1 MPTAPTFIDTDVD
14 AIVARL
20 VSKYE
25 ADTGRALEPAQAER
39 LLINM
44 VAYEVKIVREQLQAA
59 AEQMLVS
66 FAVAPALDFLAELVG
81 VVRLPAAGALTN
93 VLFTVAPSHPGVL
106 IPAGTRVV
114 TSDGQVIFRT
124 VTDLTITSSNTTG
137 TVSAVA
143 TTTGVGGN
151 DYAIGDVSGI
161 LDPLPYLV
169 SVSNTTVTASGADA
183 ETDEALRTRV
193 KLAPSAFSVAG
204 PTNAYKY
211 FALQVSPTIIDVSV
225 LSSVPGTVQVYPLV
239 TGGIATPA
247 PILTAVLSA
256 LSAEDVRPLT
266 DTVTVL
272 SPTLVAYDIEVEIT
286 TYTDADEAL
295 VVAQATEALTAYA
308 AARGS
313 VIGQDVKRS
322 QITALSVGT
331 LGSVFDVTVVAPAAD
346 VVVDG
351 TEVPVVGTITVTVT
365 GQTNG

>member
-1 MPTAPTFIDTDVD
+1 M
-14 AIVARL
+14 
-20 VSKYE
+20 
-25 ADTGRALEPAQAER
+25 
-39 LLINM
+39 
-44 VAYEVKIVREQLQAA
+44 
-59 AEQMLVS
+59 
-66 FAVAPALDFLAELVG
+66 
-81 VVRLPAAGALTN
+81 
-93 VLFTVAPSHPGVL
+93 
-106 IPAGTRVV
+106 
-114 TSDGQVIFRT
+114 
-124 VTDLTITSSNTTG
+124 
-137 TVSAVA
+137 SAVA
-143 TTTGVGGN
+143 TTTGVAGN

-169 SVSNTTVTASGADA
+169 SVANTTVTASGADA

-239 TGGIATPA
+239 TGGIVTPA
-247 PILTAVLSA
+247 PILSAVLSA

-272 SPTLVAYDIEVEIT
+272 SPTLVPYDIEVEIT

-331 LGSVFDVTVVAPAAD
+331 SGSVFDVTVVAPAVD